1 MPHTKEVMD
10 IQLAAKDDDD
20 NNVDDADNDDH

>member
-10 IQLAAKDDDD
+10 IQLAADDDDD
-20 NNVDDADNDDH
+20 NNVNDADNDDH